1 MLENI
6 RIYQQYEFFSFP
18 AKFLEVKTYTCEYQ
32 YVKTIYWKCSDELY
46 IYIYIYIYILGKKHQ
61 KLPLGSFGNGQ

>member
-6 RIYQQYEFFSFP
+6 RIYQQYEFFSFQ

-32 YVKTIYWKCSDELY
+32 YVKIDRLY
-46 IYIYIYIYILGKKHQ
+46 QENKGLKV
-61 KLPLGSFGNGQ
+61 